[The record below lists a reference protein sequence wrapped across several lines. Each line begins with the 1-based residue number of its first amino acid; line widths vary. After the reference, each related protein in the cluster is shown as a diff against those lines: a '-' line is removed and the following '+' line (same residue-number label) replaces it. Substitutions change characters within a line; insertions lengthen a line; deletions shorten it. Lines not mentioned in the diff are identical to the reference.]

1 MLFVR
6 LKFIDLCDNRLTG
19 FPNPASWKS
28 TLLKEVMVSRNSI
41 PKVSTPLNWWLLVT
55 QVKLSGGKFRWNS
68 FCMNFTDSDYFSCDF
83 HVIHLDMKFP
93 WKNTCDI
100 HVENNILF
108 KSSCN
113 IHKKILTWT
122 FTTCLHKIWINF
134 ICEECAVLFKKW
146 FLVTLV

>member
-68 FCMNFTDSDYFSCDF
+68 FCMNFTDSEYFSCYF
-83 HVIHLDMKFP
+83 HI
-93 WKNTCDI
+93 
-100 HVENNILF
+100 
-108 KSSCN
+108 SS
-113 IHKKILTWT
+113 ILTCVDSCWKQHWV
-122 FTTCLHKIWINF
+122 FEIQWHAIFNWKFSNELLLF
-134 ICEECAVLFKKW
+134 ISQKKFACEFHMRGMYQ
-146 FLVTLV
+146 

>member
-1 MLFVR
+1 MLFCFVISSCKIVVLFDRLKFIDLCDNRLTGLFVR

-68 FCMNFTDSDYFSCDF
+68 FCMNFTDSDYFLCDF
-83 HVIHLDMKFP
+83 HVIHPDMKFL
-93 WKNTCDI
+93 WKNTW
-100 HVENNILF
+100 LWY
-108 KSSCN
+108 S
-113 IHKKILTWT
+113 T
-122 FTTCLHKIWINF
+122 FCF
-134 ICEECAVLFKKW
+134 RS
-146 FLVTLV
+146 